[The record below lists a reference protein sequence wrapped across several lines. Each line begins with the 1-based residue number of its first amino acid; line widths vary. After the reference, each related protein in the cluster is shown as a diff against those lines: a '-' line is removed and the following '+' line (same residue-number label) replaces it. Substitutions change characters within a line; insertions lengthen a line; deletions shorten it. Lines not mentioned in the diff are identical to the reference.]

1 VTKATI
7 SEGYINSLKVQHS
20 GKRAPDNRFIA
31 LTGAGREGSIGEAI
45 KEKFTVVNSDI
56 VPVNVTAGIRSF
68 DVEDVIDDHFD
79 FTGFTDLIMCHGYT
93 YMDWLEEVPDE
104 EVEKIINTNLYG
116 SIRVIKQFVEQT
128 IDEPFRK
135 KIISIGSM
143 AYKAV
148 LNGSAAYCAS
158 KAGLNHYIRCA
169 AWELAPK
176 AYDVYCIN
184 PSNVLDAP
192 MTKDTINHLMNYRQL
207 TLEQAI
213 DYWGANN
220 PREVF
225 LTKAEITDLVLHLLF
240 TDKGYMSGAPIDLG
254 GGQR

>member
-1 VTKATI
+1 MKEAI
-7 SEGYINSLKVQHS
+7 SKSYIDGQKILHS
-20 GKRAPDNRFIA
+20 GKKAPDYRLIA
-31 LTGAGREGSIGEAI
+31 ITGTGREGSIGEAI
-45 KEKFTVVNSDI
+45 KEKLFDND
-56 VPVNVTAGIRSF
+56 ARSF
-68 DVEDVIDDHFD
+68 DDIDVIDDEFD
-79 FTGFTDLIMCHGYT
+79 FTGFTDLVMCHGYT

-104 EVEKIINTNLYG
+104 ETQKILDVNLYG
-116 SIRVIKQFVEQT
+116 SIRVIRQFVRQT

-169 AWELAPK
+169 AWELTPK
-176 AYDVYCIN
+176 GFDVYCVN
-184 PSNVLDAP
+184 PSNVLDSP

-225 LTKAEITDLVLHLLF
+225 LTKAEIVDVVQHLLF
-240 TDKGYMSGAPIDLG
+240 IDKGYLSGSPIDLT

>member
-1 VTKATI
+1 MMTKETI
-7 SEGYINSLKVQHS
+7 SKSYIDGQKVLHS
-20 GKRAPDNRFIA
+20 GKRAPDNRLIA
-31 LTGAGREGSIGEAI
+31 VTGAYKEGSIGEAI
-45 KEKFTVVNSDI
+45 KEKFSD
-56 VPVNVTAGIRSF
+56 ARSF
-68 DVEDVIDDHFD
+68 DGYDVILDDFD
-79 FTGFTDLIMCHGYT
+79 FTGFTDLVMCHGYT

-104 EVEKIINTNLYG
+104 EVDKIINVNLYG
-116 SIRVIKQFVEQT
+116 SIRVIKQFVNQT

-143 AYKAV
+143 AHNHV

-207 TLEQAI
+207 TLEQALE
-213 DYWGANN
+213 YWGANN

-225 LTKAEITDLVLHLLF
+225 LTKAEIVDTVQHLLF
-240 TDKGYMSGAPIDLG
+240 IDKGYLSGNPIDMA

>member
-1 VTKATI
+1 MTKEAI
-7 SEGYINSLKVQHS
+7 SKSYMDAQKILHS
-20 GKRAPDNRFIA
+20 GKQTPPLIERLIA
-31 LTGAGREGSIGEAI
+31 VTGAAKEGSIGEAI
-45 KEKFTVVNSDI
+45 KERFT
-56 VPVNVTAGIRSF
+56 AKSF
-68 DVEDVIDDHFD
+68 DIEDVRDGEYD
-79 FTGFTDLIMCHGYT
+79 FTGFTDLVMCHGYT

-104 EVEKIINTNLYG
+104 EAENIININLYG
-116 SIRVIKQFVEQT
+116 SIRVIKQFVNQT

-143 AYKAV
+143 AYNHV

-184 PSNVLDAP
+184 PSNVLDSP
-192 MTKDTINHLMNYRQL
+192 MTRDTINHLMNYRQL
-207 TLEQAI
+207 TLEQALE
-213 DYWGANN
+213 YWGANN
-220 PREVF
+220 PRTVF
-225 LTKAEITDLVLHLLF
+225 LTKNEIVDTVQHLLF
-240 TDKGYMSGAPIDLG
+240 VDKGYLSGNPIDLA

>member
-1 VTKATI
+1 MIKDNISNAYTIAQKAI
-7 SEGYINSLKVQHS
+7 HGLKKS
-20 GKRAPDNRFIA
+20 PDNRLIA
-31 LTGAGREGSIGEAI
+31 ITGAGREGSIGEAI
-45 KEKFTVVNSDI
+45 AEKFQEKYVQTFDENVI
-56 VPVNVTAGIRSF
+56 VDHIDFRSY
-68 DVEDVIDDHFD
+68 
-79 FTGFTDLIMCHGYT
+79 TDLVMCHGYT

-104 EVEKIINTNLYG
+104 ETEKIIDVNLYG
-116 SIRVIKQFVEQT
+116 SIRMIKQFVIDT
-128 IDEPFRK
+128 IDAPYRK

-143 AYKAV
+143 AYNHV

-176 AYDVYCIN
+176 GFDVYCVN

-192 MTKDTINHLMNYRQL
+192 MTRDTINHLMNYRQI
-207 TLEQAI
+207 TLEEATE
-213 DYWGANN
+213 YWSSNN

-225 LTKAEITDLVLHLLF
+225 LTKAEIVDTVQHLLF
-240 TDKGYMSGAPIDLG
+240 IDKGYMSGNPIDLA

>member
-1 VTKATI
+1 MMTKESI
-7 SEGYINSLKVQHS
+7 SKSYMDGQKILHGSK
-20 GKRAPDNRFIA
+20 KAPPIDRRLIA
-31 LTGAGREGSIGEAI
+31 ITGAAKEGSIGEAI
-45 KEKFTVVNSDI
+45 QERFTTM
-56 VPVNVTAGIRSF
+56 PF
-68 DVEDVIDDHFD
+68 DMEDVIDDHFD
-79 FTGFTDLIMCHGYT
+79 FTGATDLVMCHGYT

-104 EVEKIINTNLYG
+104 QVERIINTNLYG
-116 SIRVIKQFVEQT
+116 SIRVIRQFVQQT

-143 AYKAV
+143 AYKSV

-169 AWELAPK
+169 AWELTPK
-176 AYDVYCIN
+176 GYDVYCVN

-192 MTKDTINHLMNYRQL
+192 MTKDTIMHLMNYRQL
-207 TLEQAI
+207 TLEQALE
-213 DYWGANN
+213 YWGANN

-225 LTKAEITDLVLHLLF
+225 LTKAEIVDTVQYLLF
-240 TDKGYMSGAPIDLG
+240 VDKGYLSGNPIDLA

>member
-1 VTKATI
+1 MMTKEAI
-7 SEGYINSLKVQHS
+7 SKSYIDAQRILHS
-20 GKRAPDNRFIA
+20 GKRAPDNRLIA
-31 LTGAGREGSIGEAI
+31 ITGAQKEGSIGEAI
-45 KEKFTVVNSDI
+45 KGKF
-56 VPVNVTAGIRSF
+56 PCVTF
-68 DVEDVIDDHFD
+68 TEDVILDDFD

-93 YMDWLEEVPDE
+93 YMDWLEEIPDNQVE
-104 EVEKIINTNLYG
+104 EIINVNLYG
-116 SIRVIKQFVEQT
+116 SIRVIKQFVSQT
-128 IDEPFRK
+128 IHDPYRK

-143 AYKAV
+143 AYNHI

-176 AYDVYCIN
+176 AFDVYCVN
-184 PSNVLDAP
+184 PSNVLDTP

-207 TLEQAI
+207 TLEQAF

-220 PREVF
+220 PREF
-225 LTKAEITDLVLHLLF
+225 ILTKDEIVDTVQHLLF
-240 TDKGYMSGAPIDLG
+240 IDKGYLSGNPIDLA